1 VAGQSYYFRDFSVTF
16 YPLRLFQARE
26 LAAFRLPFWNPYIN
40 EGAFVL
46 PALYPLELLHA
57 LWPGPAAVSW
67 LLTLHLPLAA
77 LAAYLLARGLGLSRR
92 GAACSG
98 ALYGAGGLA
107 ASSLN
112 LYVFL
117 QALAWAPLLVLAARR
132 AALGPRARTTA
143 GLAAVTAVSLSTM
156 AVEFV
161 AQAVVL
167 ALALALAAAPSRR
180 TLVQVG
186 AGLALGAGLAAVPLA
201 VTAGFLGETVRGA
214 GFAREVALGNDL
226 SPYALLQVL
235 VPDLFGPLARPGI
248 GWWGWAFF
256 SKGFP
261 YFASLY
267 LGALPLAL
275 AVAGWRGFPPRV
287 RVTLAVLGLLGLWY
301 ALGARAGLALA
312 LSPLPPWRWFRF
324 PSKALLLPY
333 LALVLLAGAGCDR
346 LRAGQGW
353 GRVAAVLGALA
364 ALSALPALL
373 VASGSSWLRNTA
385 LVPAWADPTL
395 LASSLGASALAACA
409 ALLALAAWR
418 RRLAPAVAAAA
429 LAVLAVLELGRAHAG
444 LNPMTSARFYE
455 PLPEMAGQGLG
466 RSGRVFSYG
475 PDESP
480 AFQSFLRGAGEGIG
494 LWSFFVNRQLLA
506 PYNNVLDGVPTA
518 EDKDLTSFVPSPNT
532 LGPGDR
538 DPGRPGPILD
548 VLRNAAVTQV
558 VSLDRLRH
566 PDLREELV
574 TPSGAPGLDLH
585 VYALARPWPAAY
597 VACRARLA
605 ASREAALLA
614 PLAPGFD
621 AAHDAAFEAAPP
633 SAADCR
639 AGRVARLDGGA
650 SAARYRVE
658 ADGAGFLVVRESFA
672 RGWTALVDGR
682 AAPVLRANGKHRAVP
697 VPAGSHEVRLAYR
710 PPGLALGLGL
720 MGVSLLVLAGL
731 VLAPARAAAAPA
743 PPGPA
748 RELALLCPACGG
760 PLPPGAGERSCPAC
774 GASYPERDG
783 VLFVTTSH
791 EARPAYDPHYFDTLP
806 HVEGRHFWF
815 LARREVIVDGIKD
828 SLPDWPARPLFDIGC
843 GTGGLL
849 AYLAGA
855 GIPVAGACDAYLR
868 AVETTRARLPVPVLL
883 VDEDGPPPLAA
894 GQPALAMFDV
904 LEHIDD
910 DEAALRWMHAVLEPG
925 GALVLTVPAHP
936 RLFGPADRLAHHRR
950 RYTRRELDRKLRAA
964 GFEVRRLTHFMAP
977 LVPLLALSRGLAHAL
992 GRHQDKD
999 AELRVVPGLNAFLRL
1014 VLRLERAWL
1023 RRFPLPFGSSLLAV
1037 AVRPA
1042 PAPR

>member
-1 VAGQSYYFRDFSVTF
+1 MTF
-16 YPLRLFQARE
+16 YPLRLFQARA
-26 LAAFRLPFWNPYIN
+26 LGAGHLPFWNPYIN

-77 LAAYLLARGLGLSRR
+77 LAAFLLARDLGLSRR
-92 GAACSG
+92 GSACTG

-132 AALGPRARTTA
+132 TALHPRSRWPA
-143 GLAAVTAVSLSTM
+143 GLAVATAVSLSTM

-161 AQAVVL
+161 AQAVLMAV
-167 ALALALAAAPSRR
+167 ALALVAAPSWR
-180 TLVQVG
+180 TLLRVG

-214 GFAREVALGNDL
+214 GFARDVALGNDL

-267 LGALPLAL
+267 MGALPLAL
-275 AVAGWRGFPPRV
+275 AVAGWRGLAPRL
-287 RVTLAVLGLLGLWY
+287 RLALAILGLLGLWY

-346 LRAGQGW
+346 LRTGQGW
-353 GRVAAVLGALA
+353 GRVAAVLGGLA
-364 ALSALPALL
+364 TLSVVPALL
-373 VASGSSWLRNTA
+373 VSGGSSWLRA
-385 LVPAWADPTL
+385 RLVPAWADGTL
-395 LASSLGASALAACA
+395 LASSLGAAALAACGCG
-409 ALLALAAWR
+409 LALAAWR
-418 RRLAPAVAAAA
+418 RRLSPSLAAAL

-455 PLPEMAGQGLG
+455 RLPEMAPLGLG

-480 AFQSFLRGAGEGIG
+480 AFQLFLRQAGGGIG
-494 LWSFFVNRQLLA
+494 LLSFFVNRQLLA

-518 EDKDLTSFVPSPNT
+518 EDKDLTSLVPSPNT

-538 DPGRPGPILD
+538 DPARPGPILD

-558 VSLDRLRH
+558 LSLDPLRH
-566 PDLREELV
+566 PDLLEEAVVPL
-574 TPSGAPGLDLH
+574 GAPGLGLR
-585 VYALARPWPAAY
+585 VYALARPWPPAY
-597 VACRARLA
+597 VACRARA
-605 ASREAALLA
+605 AADREGALLA

-621 AAHDAAFEAAPP
+621 AARDAAFEGAVPA
-633 SAADCR
+633 SCGEGR
-639 AGRVARLDGGA
+639 ARRLDGGA
-650 SAARYRVE
+650 SWGRYAVD
-658 ADGAGFLVVRESFA
+658 ADGDGLLVLRESFA
-672 RGWTALVDGR
+672 RGWTAEVDGR
-682 AAPVLRANGKHRAVP
+682 PAAVLRANGKHRAVR
-697 VPAGSHEVRLAYR
+697 VPAGHHEVHLAYH
-710 PPGLALGLGL
+710 PPGLHVGLGL
-720 MGVSLLVLAGL
+720 MGVSLLVLIGL
-731 VLAPARAAAAPA
+731 VLAPGRAAEAAPPSGRA
-743 PPGPA
+743 PA
-748 RELALLCPACGG
+748 ALALICPACGA
-760 PLPPGAGERSCPAC
+760 PLAPAAGGRTCSAC
-774 GASYPERDG
+774 GASYPERGG
-783 VLFVTTSH
+783 VLFVTTGH
-791 EARPAYDPHYFDTLP
+791 EGRPAYDPHYFDTLP
-806 HVEGRHFWF
+806 QVEGRHFWF
-815 LARREVIVDGIKD
+815 LARREVIADGIKD
-828 SLPDWPARPLFDIGC
+828 AVPDWRSRPLFDIGC

-868 AVETTRARLPVPVLL
+868 AVETTRARLEVPVLL
-883 VDEDGPPPLAA
+883 VDEDGPPPLGP
-894 GQPALAMFDV
+894 GQPALALFDV

-910 DEAALRWMHAVLEPG
+910 DEGALRWMHSVLEPG

-950 RYTRRELDRKLRAA
+950 RYTRRELLDKLAAA

-977 LVPLLALSRGLAHAL
+977 LVPLLAVSRGLMHTF
-992 GRHQDKD
+992 GRHDRKD
-999 AELRVVPGLNAFLRL
+999 AELQVVPGLNGFLRL
-1014 VLRLERAWL
+1014 VLRLERLWL
-1023 RRFPLPFGSSLLAV
+1023 RRLPLPFGSSLLAV
-1037 AVRPA
+1037 AVRKEAA
-1042 PAPR
+1042 P